1 MAAVEQ
7 PMDILVK
14 LERMSRELEGKLGYT
29 QNRVMYLKGIKDN
42 DNFRLD
48 SFLLSFTGYGEYKK
62 VDFEDYKKLIESLN
76 IETES
81 LDIKTE
87 VRTLLTTLFEG
98 SSVEPV
104 SIKIKKLTQL
114 IGEDVRIVLKR
125 CYLRNKINESNRIA
139 QELGV
144 ITRAIESIKSIRS
157 Y

>member
-14 LERMSRELEGKLGYT
+14 LEGLSRHLGRKLEYIR
-29 QNRVMYLKGIKDN
+29 NRVGYLKGIKDD
-42 DNFRLD
+42 DNIRLD
-48 SFLLSFTGYGEYKK
+48 SFLLSFAGYGEYKK
-62 VDFEDYKKLIESLN
+62 LIFEDYKKLIESLN

-98 SSVEPV
+98 SLEQP
-104 SIKIKKLTQL
+104 IKIKKLTEL

-144 ITRAIESIKSIRS
+144 ITKAIESIKSIRS